1 MPSEQPKIELPPP
14 RVYKYAITLDDS
26 DYRKLS
32 DKRQH
37 LTFLLSVGPGVEA
50 EVIVQRQAD

>member
-1 MPSEQPKIELPPP
+1 MPSEQPTIKLPLP

-26 DYRKLS
+26 DYRKLG
-32 DKRQH
+32 DKDQH

-50 EVIVQRQAD
+50 EVIVQRQSD